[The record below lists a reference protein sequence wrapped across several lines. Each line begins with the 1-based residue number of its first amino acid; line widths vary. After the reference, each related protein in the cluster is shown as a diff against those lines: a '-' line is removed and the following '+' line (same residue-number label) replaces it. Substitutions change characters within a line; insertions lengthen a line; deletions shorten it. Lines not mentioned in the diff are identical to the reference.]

1 MCVFDAD
8 AGGITGCHFK
18 SFLKIASLC
27 DTEFGHE
34 RFMKAIMRLNAIH
47 NVRLNCELHSLVDV
61 PSLTQHYGS
70 LISNEDM
77 LYVLAIFAT
86 MGSLFC
92 NSRWFSVRS
101 FSKAE
106 NEIAFLH
113 WMHIGRLMGI
123 QAEGANWKCFRDVL
137 HFKNDYEVKYRKFS
151 ATNFTVASKTI
162 FFFSGAFPAWTRF
175 FIFPLSLHV
184 VSAMQGERESSAALG
199 LPKPNRALTAFVY
212 FFLILRALLFRKA
225 VIAQKFICL

>member
-1 MCVFDAD
+1 VNF
-8 AGGITGCHFK
+8 I
-18 SFLKIASLC
+18 
-27 DTEFGHE
+27 
-34 RFMKAIMRLNAIH
+34 
-47 NVRLNCELHSLVDV
+47 HSLTSR
-61 PSLTQHYGS
+61 PSSNSFSFCVTSAEACSAPVSSVTVTQHYGS

-151 ATNFTVASKTI
+151 ATNFTVASKTLRAKQY
-162 FFFSGAFPAWTRF
+162 SSSLERF
-175 FIFPLSLHV
+175 
-184 VSAMQGERESSAALG
+184 QLG
-199 LPKPNRALTAFVY
+199 LDFSSSPYHFMSCRRCKGKGRAVQLLAF
-212 FFLILRALLFRKA
+212 
-225 VIAQKFICL
+225 QNQTEP